1 MSEGDEIF
9 PGQRIIMSEEDKIER
24 DMIARIARAVTD
36 IVLES
41 LDQKVT
47 SMSRL
52 SEAVKAQEREIEAL
66 TEIVTQLWFSK
77 GMPGDRRAEEQ
88 EKLWHET
95 IASRR
100 AAEKN
105 KLEEC

>member
-1 MSEGDEIF
+1 MSEGDEI
-9 PGQRIIMSEEDKIER
+9 ER
-24 DMIARIARAVTD
+24 DTIARIARAVTD
-36 IVLES
+36 IVLEY
-41 LDQKVT
+41 LDQRVT
-47 SMSRL
+47 SISRL
-52 SEAVKAQEREIEAL
+52 TEAVKSQEKEIEAL
-66 TEIVTQLWFSK
+66 TEIVTQLWVSK

-88 EKLWHET
+88 EKLWHEA